1 MNASMHIHRAQSIEI
16 TPKIFDTFTATEILV
31 TTTDGSVVRIDV
43 CADSG
48 PLVIKTMMPPA
59 DYRKEAA

>member
-1 MNASMHIHRAQSIEI
+1 MNASMNIHRAQSIEV

-31 TTTDGSVVRIDV
+31 TTTDGSVVCIDV

-48 PLVIKTMMPPA
+48 PLVITMLPPSG
-59 DYRKEAA
+59 YRKEAA